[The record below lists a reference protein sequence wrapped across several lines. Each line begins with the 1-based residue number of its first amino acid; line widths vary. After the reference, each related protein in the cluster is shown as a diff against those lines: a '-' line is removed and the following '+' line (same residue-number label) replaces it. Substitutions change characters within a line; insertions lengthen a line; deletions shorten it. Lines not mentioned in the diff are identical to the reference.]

1 MDTLKPNMY
10 VRTKSK
16 GIVKIDEVIEN
27 GVITY
32 EDDFGREWEEQT
44 DRKVIR
50 YISNDGWNCGL
61 DENDILKA
69 SNKIID
75 ILEVGDYVNGVMVES
90 MNNSIKPIP
99 IPQYKNEC
107 GEYIDFD
114 ESDIK
119 SIVTKEQFEAMEYRL
134 GDK

>member
-10 VRTKSK
+10 VRTLN

-44 DRKVIR
+44 GRKVIR

-69 SNKIID
+69 SYNIID
-75 ILEVGDYVNGVMVES
+75 LIEEGDYVNGYKVLNVLDFID
-90 MNNSIKPIP
+90 NSKMLSLEKIYDSNIA
-99 IPQYKNEC
+99 NE
-107 GEYIDFD
+107 
-114 ESDIK
+114 DIK
-119 SIVTKEQFEAMEYRL
+119 SIVTKEVFKSMEYRL

>member
-10 VRTKSK
+10 VRTLN

-44 DRKVIR
+44 GRKVIR

-75 ILEVGDYVNGVMVES
+75 LIEVGDYVNGYKVLNVLDFID
-90 MNNSIKPIP
+90 NSKMLSLEKIYDSNIA
-99 IPQYKNEC
+99 NE
-107 GEYIDFD
+107 
-114 ESDIK
+114 DIK
-119 SIVTKEQFEAMEYRL
+119 SIVTKEVFKSMEYRL